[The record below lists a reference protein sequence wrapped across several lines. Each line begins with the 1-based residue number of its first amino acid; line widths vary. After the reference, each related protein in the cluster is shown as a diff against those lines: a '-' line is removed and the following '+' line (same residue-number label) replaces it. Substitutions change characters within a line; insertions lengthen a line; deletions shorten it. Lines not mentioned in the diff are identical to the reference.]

1 MNADTQSFLTA
12 YEPEMRAHLS
22 WLRAS
27 AQSQGAA
34 EITPSEEERDT
45 QAAAKIEA
53 VLAERG
59 IGAAAAAAAAPSAAA
74 AAAAPMDQSQ
84 RNASMADQLLAFDP
98 GEVASA
104 TLVVPPPP
112 PAPALTPEQ
121 LAERKERE
129 RARREVASAPQP
141 YPYPYP

>member
-1 MNADTQSFLTA
+1 MNADTQTFLTA

-45 QAAAKIEA
+45 QAAAKIDA

-74 AAAAPMDQSQ
+74 AAAAPMDESQ
-84 RNASMADQLLAFDP
+84 RNASALFNTP
-98 GEVASA
+98 REGVARS
-104 TLVVPPPP
+104 
-112 PAPALTPEQ
+112 
-121 LAERKERE
+121 
-129 RARREVASAPQP
+129 RRRP
-141 YPYPYP
+141 